1 MNDQTHLVFDLE
13 KILINEVKKCLSNT
27 KHFKNVSNNIDSEDV
42 KSYMKKLQSEK
53 SAEIRERNIYETI
66 IDSITVLL
74 GSDKFK
80 FAKTFKQ
87 HCQYCQNFNSS
98 SLEKR
103 YLKINL
109 ENYSGEEFNINE
121 FFEPL
126 QSEWRC
132 KNCKKNIV
140 SEFYFHSL
148 PEILIIILGAKGE
161 EKALDYKYKENFQF
175 TNKNNRPEGIN
186 YALKALI
193 GQISKYEFKS
203 YIFRNERDFK
213 NIFEG
218 NKPIFSYP
226 TILFYEGDK
235 MISGND
241 EDSDYLDPNEMPER
255 KQGARKIMIYF
266 NFRLE
271 KKQIYLEIENNEKFG
286 NAIIALKE
294 KYSWLKRMRNLR
306 FLFGSKYLDENK
318 TLQENGL
325 EDNSEIDIIK

>member
-1 MNDQTHLVFDLE
+1 MNKVYYVN
-13 KILINEVKKCLSNT
+13 IG
-27 KHFKNVSNNIDSEDV
+27 KN
-42 KSYMKKLQSEK
+42 
-53 SAEIRERNIYETI
+53 
-66 IDSITVLL
+66 
-74 GSDKFK
+74 
-80 FAKTFKQ
+80 
-87 HCQYCQNFNSS
+87 
-98 SLEKR
+98 
-103 YLKINL
+103 
-109 ENYSGEEFNINE
+109 
-121 FFEPL
+121 
-126 QSEWRC
+126 
-132 KNCKKNIV
+132 
-140 SEFYFHSL
+140 
-148 PEILIIILGAKGE
+148 
-161 EKALDYKYKENFQF
+161 KENFQF

-266 NFRLE
+266 NFRFE

-294 KYSWLKRMRNLR
+294 KYSWLKRMRNLK

>member
-98 SLEKR
+98 SSEKR

-132 KNCKKNIV
+132 KSCKKNI
-140 SEFYFHSL
+140 
-148 PEILIIILGAKGE
+148 
-161 EKALDYKYKENFQF
+161 
-175 TNKNNRPEGIN
+175 
-186 YALKALI
+186 
-193 GQISKYEFKS
+193 
-203 YIFRNERDFK
+203 
-213 NIFEG
+213 
-218 NKPIFSYP
+218 
-226 TILFYEGDK
+226 
-235 MISGND
+235 
-241 EDSDYLDPNEMPER
+241 
-255 KQGARKIMIYF
+255 
-266 NFRLE
+266 
-271 KKQIYLEIENNEKFG
+271 
-286 NAIIALKE
+286 
-294 KYSWLKRMRNLR
+294 
-306 FLFGSKYLDENK
+306 
-318 TLQENGL
+318 
-325 EDNSEIDIIK
+325 

>member
-98 SLEKR
+98 SSEKR

-132 KNCKKNIV
+132 KSCKKNIV

-203 YIFRNERDFK
+203 YIFRNEREFK

-218 NKPIFSYP
+218 NKTIFSYP

-266 NFRLE
+266 NFRFE

-306 FLFGSKYLDENK
+306 FLFGSKNLDENK